1 MVNSITNF
9 DPTKTITLRRSFD
22 AILTKQ
28 FKALSRD
35 IVSLIVTEDAFG
47 LKEETRLLLN
57 KRWKYTTQD
66 QAVLEFEK
74 WLNVQVDKHLL
85 SLPEADKWGKFIGK
99 GFEKGA
105 SRAFDDTDKKT
116 RKAALDSIRG
126 YGFVEGKREQFL
138 RLTLSKPSAIE
149 KLRVLQNRALSDV
162 KGMTDDFKAK
172 TKRILTDGL
181 VKGWNPSQI
190 ATEIAKVNRIS
201 LHRAK
206 TIAYTELVRAHA
218 EGQLEALEQ
227 LGVKEVGVAVE
238 WSTTANPCKLCQ
250 PLGGIVLTI
259 AEARG
264 MIPRHVNC
272 RCAWTP
278 ANVAEDIDERKK
290 QKRGKYK
297 IDKAIKQSE
306 KREGETNW
314 GPAKDIARERPKPI
328 INVGC
333 CEHMTTFAKLLEK
346 IKDV

>member
-1 MVNSITNF
+1 MKTVIQNL
-9 DPTKTITLRRSFD
+9 DPTRTITLRRSFGT
-22 AILTKQ
+22 ILTRM

-57 KRWKYTTQD
+57 KRWKYSTQD

-74 WLNVQVDKHLL
+74 WLNVQVEKHLL
-85 SLPEADKWGKFIGK
+85 SLPEADRWKKFIGK

-105 SRAFDDTDKKT
+105 GRAFDDVGKKT
-116 RKAALDSIRG
+116 RRAALDSMRG

-138 RLTLSKPSAIE
+138 RITLSKPTAIE

-162 KGMTDDFKAK
+162 KGMADDLKAK
-172 TKRILTDGL
+172 TKRVLTDGL

-238 WSTTANPCKLCQ
+238 WSTSANPCKLCQ
-250 PLGGIVLTI
+250 PLEGIVLTI

-264 MIPRHVNC
+264 MIPRHPHC
-272 RCAWTP
+272 KCAFLP
-278 ANVAEDIDERKK
+278 ANVGEEKTK

-306 KREGETNW
+306 RREGETNW

-328 INVGC
+328 INVEC
-333 CEHMTTFAKLLEK
+333 CEYMSTFAKLLEELT
-346 IKDV
+346 